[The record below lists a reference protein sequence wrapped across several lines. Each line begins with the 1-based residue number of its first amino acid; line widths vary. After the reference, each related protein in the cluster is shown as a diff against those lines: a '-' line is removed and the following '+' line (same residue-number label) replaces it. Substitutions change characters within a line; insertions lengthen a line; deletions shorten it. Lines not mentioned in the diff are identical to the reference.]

1 MLYLVAYLLIKSGKQ
16 YHSFLTI
23 IFSSMEKQKSSFF
36 FGGESGKIY
45 IADDLKYSC
54 EICKVSGSIKSLLF
68 YDKYNS
74 FVIVS
79 SNLLLVQFRIDKL
92 VPDKRV
98 SFNKLI
104 QLTNIGKII
113 SSWRSRKSSNNM
125 GRKWPSRCCER
136 REYDQTVQYLTR

>member
-1 MLYLVAYLLIKSGKQ
+1 
-16 YHSFLTI
+16 
-23 IFSSMEKQKSSFF
+23 MEKQKSSFF
-36 FGGESGKIY
+36 FGGDSGKIY

-98 SFNKLI
+98 MDF
-104 QLTNIGKII
+104 T
-113 SSWRSRKSSNNM
+113 
-125 GRKWPSRCCER
+125 
-136 REYDQTVQYLTR
+136 Y